1 MAVVCDA
8 PQQQQTHTLSGVLCL
23 ILSAIH
29 HSLLVLFPI
38 VYPGR
43 SGEKNMAE
51 LQPRLQVML
60 FSMYF
65 TGFTDRCSAEEV
77 VFFSFKLFRLLC
89 AMIKN
94 LLLLLSP
101 CVFLTS
107 SGPAD
112 AVYTHTFPDWQS
124 LHILIHHKDGT
135 STASPKLT
143 YLLY

>member
-43 SGEKNMAE
+43 SGEKKMAE

-65 TGFTDRCSAEEV
+65 TGFTDRCSAEEA
-77 VFFSFKLFRLLC
+77 VF
-89 AMIKN
+89 
-94 LLLLLSP
+94 
-101 CVFLTS
+101 
-107 SGPAD
+107 
-112 AVYTHTFPDWQS
+112 
-124 LHILIHHKDGT
+124 
-135 STASPKLT
+135 
-143 YLLY
+143 